1 MLTVKQQ
8 KALDILAEY
17 EAELVRQTEILIQDG
32 RKSLARCLKP
42 HALKRL
48 EKEAYNGCYTLRGGR
63 KYAES
68 I

>member
-42 HALKRL
+42 QALKQL
-48 EKEAYNGCYTLRGGR
+48 EDLAYKGCYTQRR
-63 KYAES
+63 
-68 I
+68 